1 MIYLKNQLFLI
12 ILKVSIKLGR
22 NFHLKNKVFSSKRIL
37 EINFPKNESFDFI
50 QVGANDGISF
60 DFLFEFVTKRN
71 STGLVIEPVKDYFQ
85 ELIENYKDYPKI
97 IKINKAVHPSQKK
110 IIINKI
116 SPDVIDKYP
125 EWAKGIA
132 SLDIEHHKKVNID
145 TKDIIEEHVFA
156 DTLMNIVNQNYFKKG
171 LDYFQTDTEG
181 FDFNVIKMFDFDIF
195 KPKIIKYESIHL
207 KTKDTIYLENLLK
220 NHGYFIFNENGD
232 TVGVNLHKIKLY

>member
-110 IIINKI
+110 N
-116 SPDVIDKYP
+116 
-125 EWAKGIA
+125 
-132 SLDIEHHKKVNID
+132 
-145 TKDIIEEHVFA
+145 
-156 DTLMNIVNQNYFKKG
+156 NY
-171 LDYFQTDTEG
+171 
-181 FDFNVIKMFDFDIF
+181 
-195 KPKIIKYESIHL
+195 
-207 KTKDTIYLENLLK
+207 
-220 NHGYFIFNENGD
+220 
-232 TVGVNLHKIKLY
+232 